1 MEVDFST
8 FGINWDGP
16 VLDEEDTV
24 VIPEVS
30 LDLTDDQRQTLPI
43 VRVQKQNWN
52 GLLHILNVNNL
63 FMNFKSQL
71 ADPID
76 VNLIGAE

>member
-8 FGINWDGP
+8 FGIDWDGP
-16 VLDEEDTV
+16 VPDEEDTV

-52 GLLHILNVNNL
+52 GLLHNILNVNNL
-63 FMNFKSQL
+63 FMNF
-71 ADPID
+71 
-76 VNLIGAE
+76 

>member
-8 FGINWDGP
+8 FGIDWDGRVP
-16 VLDEEDTV
+16 DEEDTV

-43 VRVQKQNWN
+43 VRVKKQNWN

-63 FMNFKSQL
+63 FMNF
-71 ADPID
+71 
-76 VNLIGAE
+76 